1 MNDLKNNPKKFLKI
15 QITNFARRLFT
26 IFYLDELTRAIHHT
40 EPSDNTL
47 LSNLN
52 NFSIEWAFSQKN
64 TPQDNNI
71 NPKILPNPTTNVE
84 IIHINF
90 NYKQYSNNKDNKDNN
105 SVIQI
110 TSRLLSSRNAHKV
123 FTVTTNYM
131 DKFPSIPTGL
141 QNQLISYQHSLQQS
155 SSPTKYHQQNSTP
168 QGPITNQPIQTSI
181 PNQTTNQIHSQKPIT
196 NTPQTTTT
204 NSTDTIIKTN
214 KQSLHNPLPISDKQS
229 TSIGQSKD
237 KPLFLS
243 DLSSN
248 INSLEPS

>member
-15 QITNFARRLFT
+15 QITNFTRKLFT
-26 IFYLDELTRAIHHT
+26 IFYLDELIRAIHYT

-52 NFSIEWAFSQKN
+52 NFSIEWVFSQKN

-90 NYKQYSNNKDNKDNN
+90 NYKQYSNNRDNN
-105 SVIQI
+105 SVIQVI
-110 TSRLLSSRNAHKV
+110 SRLLSSRNAHKV

-155 SSPTKYHQQNSTP
+155 SSLTKHHQQNSIS
-168 QGPITNQPIQTSI
+168 QESITNQPIQMSI
-181 PNQTTNQIHSQKPIT
+181 PNQATNQIYSQKPST
-196 NTPQTTTT
+196 N
-204 NSTDTIIKTN
+204 
-214 KQSLHNPLPISDKQS
+214 
-229 TSIGQSKD
+229 
-237 KPLFLS
+237 
-243 DLSSN
+243 
-248 INSLEPS
+248 